1 MTRTSQ
7 AWCTRFAQ
15 FINAKAFT
23 LNYFNYEPHQRK
35 NYKRYEGAALTQ
47 YNEPCDLDAYYPSE
61 ELKEAVELARLLRR
75 PLLLRGEPG
84 CGKTRLAEALAFE
97 LYDKDYKKHYFPWY
111 IKSSTKA
118 REGLYT
124 FDHLKRLRDVNM
136 EKENV
141 DLKTYRKW
149 GKLGDAFRQST
160 AEKPA
165 IVLIDEID
173 KADLDFPND
182 LLLELDESK
191 FDIPETGEDPIEAKY
206 PPIIIITSNDEKE
219 LPGAFLRRC
228 IFHYIEFPGE
238 DLLLKIVYAKL
249 AATFEKTL
257 PETAIKQLI
266 SRFKQLHEN
275 MANSANADLPPS
287 TSALLDWV
295 QIITHNVQAGL
306 LSFTE
311 EGELKNWEDK
321 LPFPGL
327 LLKSFDDYRS
337 FRGAK

>member
-1 MTRTSQ
+1 MSL
-7 AWCTRFAQ
+7 
-15 FINAKAFT
+15 IK
-23 LNYFNYEPHQRK
+23 EK

-75 PLLLRGEPG
+75 PLLLRSAPG

-141 DLKTYRKW
+141 DLGAYRQW
-149 GKLGDAFRQST
+149 GKLGEAFRVST

-165 IVLIDEID
+165 VVLIDEID

-182 LLLELDESK
+182 LLRELDEKRFS
-191 FDIPETGEDPIEAKY
+191 IPETGEPDVQAEY
-206 PPIIIITSNDEKE
+206 SPIIIITSNDEKE

-238 DLLLKIVYAKL
+238 GLLLKIVNAKL

-257 PETAIKQLI
+257 PETALKQLI
-266 SRFKQLHEN
+266 SRFKQLHDK
-275 MANSANADLPPS
+275 MDKHASADLPPS
-287 TSALLDWV
+287 TSALLDWL
-295 QIITHNVQAGL
+295 QIIAHNVQAGL

-311 EGELKNWEDK
+311 EGRLEDWEDK

-327 LLKSFDDYRS
+327 LLKSLDDYRA
-337 FRGAK
+337 FGDTK